1 MTPSSNYTRTASHDL
16 LQGLVDLGIEYLFCN
31 LGTDHAPLI
40 EEMAHW
46 RSQGRAFPQL
56 ILCPHENTAVHMAGG
71 YAVATGRGQA
81 VLVHVDAGT
90 ANAAMGL
97 HNLCRTRIPVLLI
110 AGRAPMSTFD
120 NATGGRDTYVHFIQE
135 PFDQASVV
143 RPYVKWEYN
152 LAWPSMAHE
161 VVSRAGAV
169 MQSDPTGPVY
179 LTLPREVLAAPVD
192 AESIGAYGHQ
202 NHVPVK
208 AQGADPEAIQAIAAQ
223 LMASDKPLLVTAYA
237 GRNHEAPALIER
249 LAELCGMRVCEFN
262 SIYLNIRR
270 NSPYFAGFNPAAFTA
285 QADFGLMVDVDVP
298 WIPKTTRVNPDAY
311 WAQMDV
317 DAIKRDIPMW
327 GFPLNARLE
336 GDSVKL
342 LKQLIAVIENNATPE
357 FKRKAQERGQTFLA
371 EQEKN
376 KQRVAA
382 LANDPGK
389 VNAINPHFL
398 CAAFGQLIDSKD
410 VVLNEAIRNTMA
422 VFEQIPRE
430 VPGSLM
436 GLSGGGLGFSAGT
449 ALGMKLAQSENRV
462 IHFVGDGSF
471 YFSNPSAVYAVAR
484 QYNLPI
490 LTVLLDNGG
499 WSAVKESTL
508 RMYPL
513 GEAKNTDQFASD
525 LGYGTNFAAIAEAA
539 GAHGE
544 RLADPAEV
552 TASIKRCLAAV
563 ASGQSA
569 LLHVRITPL

>member
-1 MTPSSNYTRTASHDL
+1 MSKEYMRTASSDL

-46 RSQGRAFPQL
+46 REQGRAFPKL

-120 NATGGRDTYVHFIQE
+120 GATGGRDTYVHFIQE

-192 AESIGAYGHQ
+192 AASVGAYGHQ
-202 NHVPVK
+202 NHLPVK
-208 AQGADPEAIQAIAAQ
+208 AQGADPSAVRAIAEQ
-223 LMASDKPLLVTAYA
+223 LMRSDNPMLVTAYA
-237 GRNHEAPALIER
+237 GRNREAPALIEK
-249 LAELCGMRVCEFN
+249 LAVLCGMRVCEFN
-262 SIYLNIRR
+262 TIYMNIRR
-270 NSPYFAGFNPAAFTA
+270 DSPYFAGYNPAAFTE

-298 WIPKTTRVNPDAY
+298 WIPKTTRVNPNAY
-311 WAQMDV
+311 WAQLDV

-327 GFPLNARLE
+327 GFPLNARIE
-336 GDSVKL
+336 GDSARL
-342 LKQLIAVIENNATPE
+342 IAQLIEIIESSATPE
-357 FKRKAQERGQTFLA
+357 FKTKAAARGLA
-371 EQEKN
+371 FKTAHAQNRQK
-376 KQRVAA
+376 AA
-382 LANDPGK
+382 SLAQAKGV
-389 VNAINPHFL
+389 VNAINPHYL
-398 CAAFGQLIDSKD
+398 CAVMGQKIDLHD

-449 ALGMKLAQSENRV
+449 ALGIKLAQADNRV

-471 YFSNPSAVYAVAR
+471 YFSNPSSVYAVAN
-484 QYNLPI
+484 QYGLPI

-508 RMYPL
+508 RMYPQ
-513 GEAKNTDQFASD
+513 GEAKSTNQFASD
-525 LGYGTNFAAIAEAA
+525 LGYSTDFAAIAEAA

-544 RLADPAEV
+544 RLTDPEQVEAAIE
-552 TASIKRCLAAV
+552 RCLAALD
-563 ASGQSA
+563 SGRSA

>member
-192 AESIGAYGHQ
+192 VKSIGAYGHQ
-202 NHVPVK
+202 NHMPVK
-208 AQGADPEAIQAIAAQ
+208 AQGADLEAIQAIAAQ
-223 LMASDKPLLVTAYA
+223 LMASDNPMLVTAYA

-270 NSPYFAGFNPAAFTA
+270 NSPYFAGYNPAAFTA

-327 GFPLNARLE
+327 GFPLNARVE

-342 LKQLIAVIENNATPE
+342 LKQLIAVIENIATPE

-382 LANDPGK
+382 LAHDPGK

-525 LGYGTNFAAIAEAA
+525 LGYGTDFAAIAEAA

-544 RLADPAEV
+544 RLVDPAEV
-552 TASIKRCLAAV
+552 TASIKRCLAALD
-563 ASGQSA
+563 SGQSA

>member
-1 MTPSSNYTRTASHDL
+1 MTQEYIRTAANDL

-46 RSQGRAFPQL
+46 REQGRAFPKL

-120 NATGGRDTYVHFIQE
+120 GVTGGRDTYVHFIQE

-192 AESIGAYGHQ
+192 AASVGAYGHQ
-202 NHVPVK
+202 NHLPVK
-208 AQGADPEAIQAIAAQ
+208 AQGADASAVRAIAEQ
-223 LMASDKPLLVTAYA
+223 LMRSDNPMLVTAYA
-237 GRNHEAPALIER
+237 GRNREAPALIEK
-249 LAELCGMRVCEFN
+249 LAVLCGMRVCEFN
-262 SIYLNIRR
+262 TIYMNIRR
-270 NSPYFAGFNPAAFTA
+270 DSPYFAGYNPAAFTE

-298 WIPKTTRVNPDAY
+298 WIPKTTRVNPNAY
-311 WAQMDV
+311 WAQLDV

-327 GFPLNARLE
+327 GFPLNARIE
-336 GDSVKL
+336 GDSARL
-342 LKQLIAVIENNATPE
+342 IAQLIEIIESSATPE
-357 FKRKAQERGQTFLA
+357 FKTKAAARGLA
-371 EQEKN
+371 FKTAHAQNRQK
-376 KQRVAA
+376 AA
-382 LANDPGK
+382 SLAQAKGV
-389 VNAINPHFL
+389 VNAINPHYL
-398 CAAFGQLIDSKD
+398 CAVMGQKIDLHD

-449 ALGMKLAQSENRV
+449 ALGIKLAQADNRV

-471 YFSNPSAVYAVAR
+471 YFSNPSSVYAVAN
-484 QYNLPI
+484 QYGLPI

-508 RMYPL
+508 RMYPQ
-513 GEAKNTDQFASD
+513 GEAKSTNQFASD
-525 LGYGTNFAAIAEAA
+525 LGYSTDFAAIAEAA

-544 RLADPAEV
+544 RLTDPEQVEAAIE
-552 TASIKRCLAAV
+552 RCLAALD
-563 ASGQSA
+563 AGRSA

>member
-1 MTPSSNYTRTASHDL
+1 MSKEYMRTASSDL

-46 RSQGRAFPQL
+46 REQGRAFPKL

-120 NATGGRDTYVHFIQE
+120 GVTGGRDTYVHFIQE

-192 AESIGAYGHQ
+192 AASVGAYGHQ
-202 NHVPVK
+202 NHLPVK
-208 AQGADPEAIQAIAAQ
+208 AQGADPSAVRAIAEQ
-223 LMASDKPLLVTAYA
+223 LMRSDNPMLVTAYA
-237 GRNHEAPALIER
+237 GRNREAPALIEK
-249 LAELCGMRVCEFN
+249 LAVLCGMRVCEFN
-262 SIYLNIRR
+262 TIYMNIRR
-270 NSPYFAGFNPAAFTA
+270 DSPYFAGYNPAAFTE

-298 WIPKTTRVNPDAY
+298 WIPKTTRVNPNAY
-311 WAQMDV
+311 WAQLDV

-327 GFPLNARLE
+327 GFPLNARIE
-336 GDSVKL
+336 GDSARL
-342 LKQLIAVIENNATPE
+342 IAQLIEIIESSATPE
-357 FKRKAQERGQTFLA
+357 FKTKAAARGLA
-371 EQEKN
+371 FKTAHAQNRQK
-376 KQRVAA
+376 AA
-382 LANDPGK
+382 SLAQAKGV
-389 VNAINPHFL
+389 VNAINPHYL
-398 CAAFGQLIDSKD
+398 CAVMGQKIDLHD

-449 ALGMKLAQSENRV
+449 ALGIKLAQADNRV

-471 YFSNPSAVYAVAR
+471 YFSNPSSVYAVAN
-484 QYNLPI
+484 QYGLPI

-508 RMYPL
+508 RMYPQ
-513 GEAKNTDQFASD
+513 GEAKSTNQFASD
-525 LGYGTNFAAIAEAA
+525 LGYSTDFAAIAEAA

-544 RLADPAEV
+544 RLTDPEQVEAAIE
-552 TASIKRCLAAV
+552 RCLAALD
-563 ASGQSA
+563 AGRSA

>member
-1 MTPSSNYTRTASHDL
+1 MTQAYIRTAANDL

-46 RSQGRAFPQL
+46 REQGRAFPKL

-120 NATGGRDTYVHFIQE
+120 DATGGRDTYVHFIQE

-192 AESIGAYGHQ
+192 AASVGAFGHQ
-202 NHVPVK
+202 NHLPVK
-208 AQGADPEAIQAIAAQ
+208 AQGADPSAVRAIAEQ
-223 LMASDKPLLVTAYA
+223 LMRSENPMLVTAYA
-237 GRNHEAPALIER
+237 GRNHQAPALIEK
-249 LAELCGMRVCEFN
+249 LAILCGMRVCEFN
-262 SIYLNIRR
+262 SIYMNIRR
-270 NSPYFAGFNPAAFTA
+270 DSPYFAGYNPAAFTE
-285 QADFGLMVDVDVP
+285 QADFGLLVDVDVP
-298 WIPKTTRVNPDAY
+298 WIPKTTPVNPNAY
-311 WAQMDV
+311 WAQLDV

-327 GFPLNARLE
+327 GFPLNARIE
-336 GDSVKL
+336 GDSVRL
-342 LKQLIAVIENNATPE
+342 ITQLIEIIEASATPA
-357 FKRKAQERGQTFLA
+357 FKTKAAAR
-371 EQEKN
+371 
-376 KQRVAA
+376 A
-382 LANDPGK
+382 LALQAAHAQNRHRAASLAQAPGV
-389 VNAINPHFL
+389 VNAINPHYL
-398 CAAFGQLIDSKD
+398 CAAIGQQIRLQDM
-410 VVLNEAIRNTMA
+410 VLNEAIRNTMA

-449 ALGMKLAQSENRV
+449 ALGMKLAQADNRV

-471 YFSNPSAVYAVAR
+471 YFSNPSSVYAVAS
-484 QYNLPI
+484 QYGLPI

-508 RMYPL
+508 RMYPQ
-513 GEAKNTDQFASD
+513 GQAKGTNQFASD
-525 LGYGTNFAAIAEAA
+525 LGYPTDFAAIAEAA

-544 RLADPAEV
+544 RLVDPAQV
-552 TASIKRCLAAV
+552 DAAIARCLAALD
-563 ASGQSA
+563 AGRSA